1 MKQSPRHQQRG
12 AVLLI
17 SLVILLII
25 TLLAVSSIR
34 ESTLEERIVG
44 NIRNQQAA
52 FNGAESALR
61 EGEKRL
67 RQVEPPT
74 TTANCT
80 GATTLCVMANPPNS
94 LHVNDWSWWSTNSNA
109 ITYKG
114 SNATTSSLSRL
125 VSSPRWNT
133 AFHAFDP
140 VDSTGRVEVTD
151 PELRSR
157 GVGPYYYEVNAA
169 SQGRN
174 DQIMINLQS
183 VSVQRY

>member
-1 MKQSPRHQQRG
+1 MKHSPKHQQHG

-67 RQVEPPT
+67 RLKEPPST
-74 TTANCT
+74 AANCT
-80 GATTLCVMANPPNS
+80 GATSLCVMAAPPTS
-94 LHVNDWSWWSTNSNA
+94 LHVNDWSWWGNNTNA
-109 ITYKG
+109 IAYKG
-114 SNATTSSLSRL
+114 SNTTTSALSRL
-125 VSSPRWNT
+125 VSAPRWNT

-140 VDSTGRVEVTD
+140 ADSTGRVEVTD

>member
-1 MKQSPRHQQRG
+1 MMHSPRDQQHG

-67 RQVEPPT
+67 RQAEPPA

-80 GATTLCVMANPPNS
+80 GSTTLCVMATPPSN
-94 LHVNDWSWWSTNSNA
+94 LHVNDWAWWNTNSNA
-109 ITYKG
+109 IAYKG
-114 SNATTSSLSRL
+114 SNATTSSLNRL

-140 VDSTGRVEVTD
+140 ADSTGRVEVTD